1 MSIDLAAARK
11 AYARD
16 GVVFLPRALD
26 AKAMAQALAAYEWSL
41 ANPGPG
47 ATRFAQAT
55 DSTFYNDLYNPRCL
69 EGYRPMLEASPI
81 PALLTGLWGVGEV
94 WFMYEQVF
102 LKEGGETRRTP
113 WHQDSAYLAIAGDH
127 LAVAWICFDAQSAA
141 DSLEFVRGSHRGVLY
156 NGSRFELGDD
166 TAPINPTS
174 PLPRLPDI
182 EATRGDWDI
191 VSWPVE
197 PGDLIV
203 FHPATLHGGAPTHP
217 GKRRRT
223 LTLRFFGAD
232 AVYDQ
237 RPGYAGPRVSG
248 FHDRMRQGDAF
259 RDPSFL
265 QLLPHAAVAA

>member
-1 MSIDLAAARK
+1 
-11 AYARD
+11 
-16 GVVFLPRALD
+16 
-26 AKAMAQALAAYEWSL
+26 
-41 ANPGPG
+41 
-47 ATRFAQAT
+47 
-55 DSTFYNDLYNPRCL
+55 
-69 EGYRPMLEASPI
+69 
-81 PALLTGLWGVGEV
+81 
-94 WFMYEQVF
+94 
-102 LKEGGETRRTP
+102 
-113 WHQDSAYLAIAGDH
+113 
-127 LAVAWICFDAQSAA
+127 VAWICFDAQSAA